1 MVSPFNNYIQDRD
14 KISRLLKKIEFDS
27 KTIAT
32 AGRAAGACLSQPLA
46 RAAGQI
52 LDSVSKFSMCSTGHE
67 CLSSHLARRTPST
80 GDVLQSFWY
89 KVPSSAVTENLKGR
103 KLKQLSATW
112 AMCAGHGGLARGQVG
127 RENFPNPK
135 C

>member
-1 MVSPFNNYIQDRD
+1 MYI
-14 KISRLLKKIEFDS
+14 KTSCLLKKLNVNP
-27 KTIAT
+27 KLLPLP
-32 AGRAAGACLSQPLA
+32 AGLPGPQPLA
-46 RAAGQI
+46 SAAGR
-52 LDSVSKFSMCSTGHE
+52 C
-67 CLSSHLARRTPST
+67 SSHLARRTPST